1 MRQYGELGTKLKQNR
16 WRWQRRQDQSSDELL
31 QLTGREISELF
42 FEGIITLLIVFV
54 LYLGALVI
62 LNQFLDAPTGLM
74 DGDIS
79 LRQALSVDTDQV
91 ILYRNIFTIS
101 TMIFAVIFTYWRL
114 IRRYHQMQLNHV
126 LDELHLIAQGE
137 YSRRIPF
144 QLAGDM
150 GEVVAS
156 INRLVDS
163 TVAAMED
170 ERKIEKSK
178 DELITNVSHDIRTP
192 LTSIIGYLGLI
203 VNGAAQSEEETHHYA
218 DIAYHKAQQM
228 KLLVD
233 DLFEYTTTSPNG
245 APLRLSDIPI
255 QNFLEQIAADF
266 ELEAQKRQMTVEV
279 APSTQDIILELDA
292 EKMVR
297 VINNLLSNAIKYGH
311 AGTPITMEVF
321 EQHEIVTIAVRNHGD
336 TIPQEVLDQLFS
348 RFYRAEG
355 SRSKETGGTG
365 LGLAIAENIVRNHGG
380 IIFAESEDG
389 LTSFYVCLPSENHQ
403 ALKAQ
408 DIAQLNR

>member
-1 MRQYGELGTKLKQNR
+1 MATKLKINKSFFVER
-16 WRWQRRQDQSSDELL
+16 EKKSPSAALL
-31 QLTGREISELF
+31 KITGREISELF
-42 FEGIITLLIVFV
+42 FEGVITLFIVFV

-62 LNQFLDAPTGLM
+62 LNQILDSTSYTGETV
-74 DGDIS
+74 
-79 LRQALSVDTDQV
+79 RQTWHLESEAIQM
-91 ILYRNIFTIS
+91 YRNIFTIS
-101 TMIFAVIFTYWRL
+101 TIVFAIFFTYWRL
-114 IRRYHQMQLNHV
+114 IRRFRQMQLNHV

-137 YSRRIPF
+137 YERRIPF

-150 GEVVAS
+150 GQVVAS

-163 TVAAMED
+163 TVSAMED
-170 ERKIEKSK
+170 ERMIEKSK

-203 VNGAAQSEEETHHYA
+203 VNGKPKSAEETKRYA
-218 DIAYHKAQQM
+218 EIAYHKAQQM
-228 KLLVD
+228 KALVD

-255 QNFLEQIAADF
+255 QSFLEQIAADF

-279 APSTQDIILELDA
+279 VPTKHSIVLELDA

-297 VINNLLSNAIKYGH
+297 VINNLLSNAIKYGKE
-311 AGTPITMEVF
+311 GTPITLEAS
-321 EQHEIVTIAVRNHGD
+321 EKDGIVRIAVHNHGED
-336 TIPQEVLDQLFS
+336 IPQEVLDHLFS
-348 RFYRAEG
+348 RFYRAES

-380 IIFAESEDG
+380 IIFAESNHQI
-389 LTSFYVCLPSENHQ
+389 TSFYVCLPSENHH
-403 ALKAQ
+403 ALKQ
-408 DIAQLNR
+408 DTRQKMLIK